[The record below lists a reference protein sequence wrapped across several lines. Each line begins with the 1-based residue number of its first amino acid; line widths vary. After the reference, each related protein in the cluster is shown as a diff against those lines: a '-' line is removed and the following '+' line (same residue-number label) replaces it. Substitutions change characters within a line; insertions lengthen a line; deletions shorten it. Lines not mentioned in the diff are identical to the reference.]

1 MANESSKS
9 KSFSTKSMAASIG
22 FVFTDTP
29 AGTGHE
35 LFERYEHALKSVVA
49 SYEDEALGK
58 GLQELM
64 TSQNSSQVWI

>member
-1 MANESSKS
+1 
-9 KSFSTKSMAASIG
+9 MAASIG